1 MIYPID
7 INTRVKN
14 KRKLA
19 AGENLQ
25 QLVSVLFIVGN
36 FIAFF
41 FFNWLATSFL
51 NSGFAM
57 ALGFTVLL
65 DVIVFF
71 FVFRFV
77 LFDENAKISEYKNHE
92 GDSFARYM
100 NIRKDVQHTI
110 TSNRKKISVVE
121 FADGSASCVFE
132 FKFGSNDDQKA
143 KGTEILLRKLLNAA
157 LTYNF
162 EARCCIMSEDFGN
175 SDEFRGYMKTVNNIE
190 STKLKDAMVLL
201 ADQALKD
208 SMARSNV
215 DVVYLTIRSVS
226 TYQRAELEAVVRN
239 ILVII
244 SENYSAFR
252 SIKSLDLNGLLEFY
266 RKFYGISAIDL
277 SMMKVIDLSSET
289 QETFKKVASMYELIS
304 TDGTVY
310 NSSSAKNI
318 FELKEVKL
326 K

>member
-1 MIYPID
+1 
-7 INTRVKN
+7 
-14 KRKLA
+14 
-19 AGENLQ
+19 
-25 QLVSVLFIVGN
+25 
-36 FIAFF
+36 
-41 FFNWLATSFL
+41 
-51 NSGFAM
+51 M
-57 ALGFTVLL
+57 A
-65 DVIVFF
+65 
-71 FVFRFV
+71 
-77 LFDENAKISEYKNHE
+77 H
-92 GDSFARYM
+92 
-100 NIRKDVQHTI
+100 
-110 TSNRKKISVVE
+110 
-121 FADGSASCVFE
+121 
-132 FKFGSNDDQKA
+132 
-143 KGTEILLRKLLNAA
+143 
-157 LTYNF
+157 
-162 EARCCIMSEDFGN
+162 
-175 SDEFRGYMKTVNNIE
+175 
-190 STKLKDAMVLL
+190 
-201 ADQALKD
+201 
-208 SMARSNV
+208 SNV

-277 SMMKVIDLSSET
+277 SMMKVIDLSNET

>member
-1 MIYPID
+1 
-7 INTRVKN
+7 
-14 KRKLA
+14 
-19 AGENLQ
+19 
-25 QLVSVLFIVGN
+25 
-36 FIAFF
+36 
-41 FFNWLATSFL
+41 
-51 NSGFAM
+51 
-57 ALGFTVLL
+57 
-65 DVIVFF
+65 
-71 FVFRFV
+71 
-77 LFDENAKISEYKNHE
+77 
-92 GDSFARYM
+92 
-100 NIRKDVQHTI
+100 
-110 TSNRKKISVVE
+110 
-121 FADGSASCVFE
+121 
-132 FKFGSNDDQKA
+132 
-143 KGTEILLRKLLNAA
+143 
-157 LTYNF
+157 
-162 EARCCIMSEDFGN
+162 MSEDFGN

-277 SMMKVIDLSSET
+277 SMMKVIDLSNET
-289 QETFKKVASMYELIS
+289 QETFKRVASMYELIS